1 MLPYKVPI
9 LLLAFDSF
17 VENDLREIYGLSH
30 AKYDTI
36 VTIKRK
42 KLVKIIN
49 DLVSNKN
56 STLESIKKLLRR
68 IYTTLS
74 IFKTVKKT

>member
-1 MLPYKVPI
+1 MMSNIDLFISTYSGSHIYAAIQGVPI
-9 LLLAFDSF
+9 LLLAFNSF

-42 KLVKIIN
+42 
-49 DLVSNKN
+49 S
-56 STLESIKKLLRR
+56 
-68 IYTTLS
+68 LS
-74 IFKTVKKT
+74 KSLMI